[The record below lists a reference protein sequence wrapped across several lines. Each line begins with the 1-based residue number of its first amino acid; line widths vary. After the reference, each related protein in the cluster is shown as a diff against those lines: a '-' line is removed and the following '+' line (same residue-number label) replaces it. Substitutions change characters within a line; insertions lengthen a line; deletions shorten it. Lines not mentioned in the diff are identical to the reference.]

1 MSEKGK
7 PAFRRAL
14 KYIFFVIIVAAA
26 ILALKFFF
34 DSRTVQTYTSPLR
47 QVSVT
52 SAQRMDLVESATFTA
67 YVESEAMVPV
77 IPFVNGTIETYE
89 VQAGDFVEKDQVLA
103 TIDRSA
109 YELQLAQAEA
119 ALGAYQSSYD
129 RLVQLVGLGAATD
142 QDLDTVQAQMEA
154 AAAQRD
160 LAALQLSY
168 TSVTA
173 PISGTVIM
181 ADQASGTIIMADQA
195 VGDIG
200 NTQTPVAVIADTG
213 DLVVSVSVPE
223 RYYSTFTA
231 NRDNLSVTV
240 HSSTSGASGSAQII
254 SIAPYIDPTTK
265 TFKLR
270 ARIDDPSA
278 FTIGMYVQVT
288 VDYATHENAA
298 VLEESVM
305 LADGSVYYVEDG
317 VAHYLDC
324 SDSLHADGHFI
335 VPSGYED
342 KLFVYDGQ
350 NSILD
355 GESVRVKEN

>member
-67 YVESEAMVPV
+67 YVESGAMVPV

-142 QDLDTVQAQMEA
+142 QDLDSVQAQMEA

-173 PISGTVIM
+173 PI
-181 ADQASGTIIMADQA
+181 SGTIIMADQA